1 MGFLVVFWQSLL
13 LLPEPLIGHFHVVL
27 ALTSKRWSGSSIM
40 DKSRRGKLSLSS
52 GRQTVLFSAR
62 LQTTQKQNWA
72 TGSKQAE
79 RQRLE
84 DKVKVR
90 VEGGFTISSTSR
102 EVISE
107 INNRGREVDCRL
119 RLQVLFFMKNRDMT
133 AVKDNKAQRH
143 FSVFHFNWS
152 RKRISRTPG
161 S

>member
-1 MGFLVVFWQSLL
+1 
-13 LLPEPLIGHFHVVL
+13 
-27 ALTSKRWSGSSIM
+27 M

-72 TGSKQAE
+72 AGSKQAE

-107 INNRGREVDCRL
+107 INNRGR
-119 RLQVLFFMKNRDMT
+119 
-133 AVKDNKAQRH
+133 
-143 FSVFHFNWS
+143 
-152 RKRISRTPG
+152 
-161 S
+161 